1 MVLHGNTSVVKWL
14 AAAAHRPA
22 HPVLFIPYLPSRP
35 RRCSMPAVPPPPHH
49 VLRLQISG
57 LEEKKRESIMVVA
70 NQTKSRLQLAEDAL
84 HRVQV
89 EAEKGQ
95 FELAAKKGEQC
106 DWVGGGGEGGVLG
119 GAAVCVQ
126 GAGKEFSAASTSW
139 QLPRARGPAA
149 MRLPHLT
156 VPPPAACA
164 HVQGSARPWRVS
176 FRRPRPPWQ
185 SCRGSGMSWAP
196 SWAPPKPSCR
206 MCRTAWRLPGG
217 CQGQGSSNVAT
228 GWLAGWLLADS
239 GLLLAGGILRCCWLH
254 LPHPPPSLHRHQC
267 SAPLRAPP
275 ACPARLLQD

>member
-1 MVLHGNTSVVKWL
+1 
-14 AAAAHRPA
+14 
-22 HPVLFIPYLPSRP
+22 
-35 RRCSMPAVPPPPHH
+35 MPAVPPPPHH

-126 GAGKEFSAASTSW
+126 GAGKELSAASTSW
-139 QLPRARGPAA
+139 QLHRARGPAA

-206 MCRTAWRLPGG
+206 MCRTAWRPPGG
-217 CQGQGSSNVAT
+217 AGQMGRQGGQAG
-228 GWLAGWLLADS
+228 GLWLAGGLAPVCS
-239 GLLLAGGILRCCWLH
+239 WQAVSCVALGRTFPHRLHGCIVINALAPCAPRLPALAACCRTDLASKEEALATLTSEKAELEARHNELR
-254 LPHPPPSLHRHQC
+254 
-267 SAPLRAPP
+267 
-275 ACPARLLQD
+275 